1 MTLFHTLHHVCV
13 VVRDID
19 AATRYYESLGVGP
32 WHEYPSLEPY
42 QLDVKDR
49 AAYLKTR
56 YRYANLA
63 NYQLQLCQPG
73 EGDTPQWHFLQEHGE
88 GVFHLGFTVPD
99 LDAAE
104 SQARE
109 KGLGIISRGRLP
121 GTNSGF
127 TYFDS
132 AAKGAGT
139 TLEVR
144 CRKDV

>member
-1 MTLFHTLHHVCV
+1 
-13 VVRDID
+13 
-19 AATRYYESLGVGP
+19 VGP
-32 WHEYPSLEPY
+32 WHDYPSLEPY

-73 EGDTPQWHFLQEHGE
+73 AGDTPQWRFLQERGE

-104 SQARE
+104 SAA
-109 KGLGIISRGRLP
+109 KACGLGVISRGRLVTQNTAAQNP
-121 GTNSGF
+121 GSVSGF
-127 TYFDS
+127 TYFDT
-132 AAKGAGT
+132 AQLGAGT